1 MLLYKRFIVD
11 IHDDADS
18 QISRI
23 KTSLKQLFKVMN
35 NNNRIYSHYDYC
47 TKFIISLFMLNNEK
61 MFDYVNYFSS
71 NLEKIKNWYD
81 ENKIPPLLYNI
92 DGIQMY
98 KSNSSRN
105 NNQNNNI
112 DIKKFNEKSIE
123 YSKKIINII
132 ENILKS
138 KFILILFL

>member
-1 MLLYKRFIVD
+1 MLK
-11 IHDDADS
+11 
-18 QISRI
+18 
-23 KTSLKQLFKVMN
+23 
-35 NNNRIYSHYDYC
+35 
-47 TKFIISLFMLNNEK
+47 NEK

>member
-1 MLLYKRFIVD
+1 MKIHHI

-138 KFILILFL
+138 IFILIFFL